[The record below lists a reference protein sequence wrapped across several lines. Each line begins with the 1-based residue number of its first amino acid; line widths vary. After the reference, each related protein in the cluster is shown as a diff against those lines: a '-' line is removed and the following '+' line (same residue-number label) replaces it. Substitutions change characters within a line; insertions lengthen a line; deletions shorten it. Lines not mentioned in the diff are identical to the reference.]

1 MIQSVLFFILG
12 FLSAGFLALL
22 IAPAVVR
29 RASRLTRKR
38 VEATA
43 PLSLAEIQADKDRLR
58 AEFAMSARRL
68 EMSVQTYRDRATS
81 QLAELGRAREETK
94 TLAAERDARAKALAD
109 MEARA
114 GELRTELNR
123 SQDEVQKLSR
133 KLADSE
139 RTTLQH
145 GSEIDRLG
153 RLYDDA
159 SFASSSRQIDLVARE
174 GEVDRLTADLA
185 EAVRGKASLETRRGE
200 LEEQVARLEEAHS
213 AAEAK
218 AGELDV
224 KLRDAQSELAR
235 EAAELEKAQARLQD
249 VEARHEETNVDLAE
263 ARSENLKFG
272 AETDA
277 LKAQLATIT
286 ARRPDGPIDEAGLRE
301 EMAALAAEVIRLT
314 ILLDGPNSPIARTI
328 AADTVRDRPVQGG
341 APLSLA
347 ERVRMLQQQTLGG

>member
-22 IAPAVVR
+22 VMPAVVR
-29 RASRLTRKR
+29 RASTLTRKR

-58 AEFAMSARRL
+58 AEFAMTARRL

-81 QLAELGRAREETK
+81 QLAELGRAREEQK
-94 TLAAERDARAKALAD
+94 ALAAERDDRAKALAQ

-114 GELRTELNR
+114 NDLRAELDR
-123 SQDEVQKLSR
+123 SQDEGQKLSR
-133 KLADSE
+133 KLAEAE
-139 RTTLQH
+139 RATLQH

-174 GEVDRLTADLA
+174 SEVERLTAELA
-185 EAVRGKASLETRRGE
+185 ASRREKDGLEVRRAGLD
-200 LEEQVARLEEAHS
+200 EQVARLEQARADAETKAKDLGDRL
-213 AAEAK
+213 AEAQ
-218 AGELDV
+218 A
-224 KLRDAQSELAR
+224 ELAR
-235 EAAELEKAQARLQD
+235 SAAGLEEARARLGEA
-249 VEARHEETNVDLAE
+249 EARQEETDIDLAE
-263 ARSENLKFG
+263 TKGDHLKVLG
-272 AETDA
+272 EVDS
-277 LKAQLATIT
+277 LKAQLAAIT
-286 ARRPDGPIDEAGLRE
+286 ARKPGAPIDEAGLRE

-314 ILLDGPNSPIARTI
+314 ILMDGPNSPIARTI
-328 AADTVRDRPVQGG
+328 GADAAGSRSAPDD

-347 ERVRMLQQQTLGG
+347 ERVKALQRQTLGG